1 MVPKLKTLDA
11 EPEDLSP
18 CRRVKELT
26 YESCLLTFFL
36 MHVHTYTNNKCK
48 KTKAN

>member
-1 MVPKLKTLDA
+1 MAPKIKTLDA
-11 EPEDLSP
+11 KSEDLSP
-18 CRRVKELT
+18 CHMVKELT

-36 MHVHTYTNNKCK
+36 MHVHTHTNNQCK